1 MYQPYS
7 PVAVAAAREVTAA
20 MHQLPVPITLFNAAS
35 AGVVSVADLLA
46 SRFPVELGQG
56 GALVSVAGYAPPGG
70 FAVFVQ
76 GVRHAPGADAR
87 SVYVPPAALVEV
99 APAF

>member
-7 PVAVAAAREVTAA
+7 PVAVAATREVTTA
-20 MHQLPVPITLFNAAS
+20 MHQLPVPITLFNSAS
-35 AGVVSVADLLA
+35 AGVVSVADLLS
-46 SRFPVELGQG
+46 SRFPVELTQS
-56 GALVSVAGYAPPGG
+56 GALLSVAGYTPIQG

-76 GVRHAPGADAR
+76 GVRHAPSADAR
-87 SVYVPPAALVEV
+87 TVYVPPSGVVEV